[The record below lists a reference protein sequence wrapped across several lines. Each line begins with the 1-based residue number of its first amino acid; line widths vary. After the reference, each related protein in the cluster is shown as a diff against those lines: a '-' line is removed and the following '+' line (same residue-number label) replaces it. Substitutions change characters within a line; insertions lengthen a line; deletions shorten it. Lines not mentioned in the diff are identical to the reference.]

1 MSGIDL
7 IRCQPRGV
15 ITRIAK
21 EAGISRG
28 AVSMWKRIPVNR
40 LAAVERVT
48 GIPRN
53 RLRPDIFA
61 YEEQEEEVSL

>member
-1 MSGIDL
+1 MNGIDL
-7 IRCQPRGV
+7 IRSQPKGT
-15 ITRIAK
+15 IARIAK
-21 EAGISRG
+21 EAGIRAS
-28 AVSMWKRIPVNR
+28 AVSMWTRIPVNR

-48 GIPRN
+48 GISRN